1 MKGLI
6 ARYLEKP
13 YLVLSIVLVLAIVGL
28 IGYSKMPL
36 NLYPDTDRPQIMVI
50 TVQPGASA
58 ADVEAK
64 TSRTI
69 EKELSTL
76 GSVVRV
82 SSTSKDEVSVV
93 NVEFDYT
100 TSLNAGATDVANALS
115 KIAGQ
120 LPSDIRP
127 PQVYK
132 ISQASQPTVVLSLS
146 PKDNSLLGLAQIR
159 QLADN
164 EIKEELLRVP
174 NIAQVEVFGGL
185 QSELKIVVNPEALVK
200 YGLTIGDVAAAL
212 NANSV
217 NVPDGLIIKDSQQL
231 LLKTQGEF
239 SQPEEATN
247 IVIARRQTGDIYLRD
262 VASLQFGSAE
272 RQSAYHGNGH
282 PAVGVSILRSVEG
295 HTLDTVRSIEGYLP
309 TLREHYPGI
318 EFQISD
324 TQGTLIRTTIA
335 NMQDAL
341 RDAIILTIL
350 VVFLFLGNMRVTLLA
365 AISIPFTYLL
375 TFAALWMIGYELNM
389 IVLTGVILAV
399 GMLLDD
405 AIVVIENIARHYE
418 ETPERLKQAVI
429 GGTEEVLVAI
439 FSGTYAT
446 VMVLIP
452 IIFIGG
458 YVQKVMAP
466 LALPMCISLVASYIV
481 SVTIIPLAAPI
492 LLRAKLK
499 PNFIERLAIR
509 FDEKVMTAMRQFFV
523 TAAKTALKHKAL
535 FIMLAIIMFIV
546 SVRQMPLVGREV
558 QASMDTGIIKVNF
571 ESDTDMSLVDTEQ
584 VVSQMEAVILKLPG
598 LETISTVVGSESGA
612 VSFGNGKLPQAGNI
626 TIRLVDHFH
635 RQQDIWSIENYLRQ
649 EFASVPGLKYAD
661 VFDYGATPMASIKA
675 SVDVMISGPDRK
687 MLDKIGQEIYDKMY
701 MVGGLTSVSRSWSY
715 DKQEA
720 LFIVNKERC
729 SLYEI
734 SPLAVSRQLAA
745 VIRGNTGST
754 YRIEGEDGIMFRV
767 EYPKDRRDDLTKLA
781 NIYIITPK
789 GAVPLQTLGT
799 LSLQKTPTLITRQG
813 LQNTLDIY
821 GYREKT
827 AITHLDTGVQN
838 VIKDIELPAGYSI
851 SQEGDIKPMTDSF
864 KSLGVALAIGLI
876 LLYFSL
882 VPAFH
887 SFIHPFTIM
896 SAIPF
901 GVIGGIWLLLATG
914 KHSSMSAFVGIILL
928 AGIVVKNSILLIDF
942 ILQAR
947 RRGDPMEK
955 AILDSVHMR
964 TRPIVMTALGTAAGM
979 VPIALQWAVGL
990 ERLSPLAV
998 VTIGGLMVST
1008 FLTLV
1013 YIPMLFTLFEQ
1024 LKAAFKH
1031 GCSFFTKNRTI

>member
-1 MKGLI
+1 MKDFI

-13 YLVLSIVLVLAIVGL
+13 HLVLSVVLLLAMIGL

-36 NLYPDTDRPQIMVI
+36 NLYPDTDRPQIMVM

-58 ADVEAK
+58 EDVEAK
-64 TSRTI
+64 VSRTI
-69 EKELSTL
+69 EKELSSL
-76 GSVVRV
+76 GSVIRV

-93 NVEFDYT
+93 NVEFDYDV
-100 TSLNAGATDVANALS
+100 SLNSGATDVRNALN
-115 KIAGQ
+115 KILGQ
-120 LPSDIRP
+120 LPNDIQS

-132 ISQASQPTVVLSLS
+132 ISQASQPTAILALT
-146 PKDNSLLGLAQIR
+146 PKSESLLGLAQIR

-164 EIKEELLRVP
+164 EIKEKLLCVP
-174 NIAQVEVFGGL
+174 NIAQAEVFGGVK
-185 QSELKIVVNPEALVK
+185 SELKIVVKPEALVR
-200 YGLTIGDVAAAL
+200 YGLNIGEIAAAL
-212 NANSV
+212 GSNNV
-217 NVPDGLIIKDSQQL
+217 NIPNGLIIKDSSQL

-239 SQPEEATN
+239 SQPEDAAN
-247 IVIARRQTGDIYLRD
+247 IIVARRQSGDVYLRD
-262 VASLQFGSAE
+262 VASIQLGVDE
-272 RQSAYHGNGH
+272 RQSAYHGNGQ
-282 PAVGVSILRSVEG
+282 PAVGISILRSVQG
-295 HTLDTVRSIEGYLP
+295 HTLDTVKAIEEYLP
-309 TLREHYPGI
+309 TLQQNYPGI
-318 EFQISD
+318 HFEISD
-324 TQGTLIRTTIA
+324 TQGTLIRTTIT
-335 NMQDAL
+335 NLQDAL

-350 VVFLFLGNMRVTLLA
+350 VVFLFLGNLRVTLLA
-365 AISIPFTYLL
+365 GISIPFTYLI

-418 ETPERLKQAVI
+418 QMPERLQQAVI
-429 GGTEEVLVAI
+429 GGTEEVLIAI

-466 LALPMCISLVASYIV
+466 LALPMCIALIASYIV
-481 SVTIIPLAAPI
+481 SVTIIPLAAPF
-492 LLRAKLK
+492 LLRSKVK

-509 FDEKVMTAMRQFFV
+509 FDEKVVTSMRRFFV
-523 TAAKTALKHKAL
+523 AAVKIALNHKGL
-535 FIMLAIIMFIV
+535 FIILAFLLFIISV
-546 SVRQMPLVGREV
+546 SQMPLVGREV

-571 ESDTDMSLVDTEQ
+571 EADTDMSLAETEQ
-584 VVSQMEAVILKLPG
+584 VVSQMEEKIMKLSG
-598 LETISTVVGSESGA
+598 LESISTVIGSESGA

-626 TIRLVDHFH
+626 TIRLVDRFH
-635 RQQDIWSIENYLRQ
+635 RQQDIWSLENYLRQ
-649 EFASVPGLKYAD
+649 EFSKIPGLKYAD

-687 MLDKIGQEIYDKMY
+687 ILDKIGQKIYEGMY
-701 MVGGLTSVSRSWSY
+701 TVGGLTSISRSWSY

-720 LFIVNKERC
+720 LFIANKERC
-729 SLYEI
+729 SLYDI
-734 SPLAVSRQLAA
+734 SPLAVSKQLAA
-745 VIRGNTGST
+745 VVRGNQSST
-754 YRIEGEDGIMFRV
+754 YRIEGEDGIVFRV
-767 EYPKDRRDDLTKLA
+767 EYPEDRRNDLMKLK

-789 GAVPLQTLGT
+789 GIVPLETLGIV
-799 LSLQKTPTLITRQG
+799 SLQQAPTLMTRQG

-821 GYREKT
+821 GYREKN
-827 AITHLDTGVQN
+827 AITHLDLGIQN
-838 VIKDIELPAGYSI
+838 VLKDIELPAGYSI

-864 KSLGVALAIGLI
+864 KSLAAALGIGLI

-882 VPAFH
+882 IPAFK
-887 SFIHPFTIM
+887 SFVHPLTIM

-901 GVIGGIWLLLATG
+901 GVIGGIWFLLATD

-942 ILQAR
+942 ILQAMR
-947 RRGDPMEK
+947 SGEPMEK
-955 AILDSVHMR
+955 AILDSVKMR

-979 VPIALQWAVGL
+979 LPIALQWAVGL

-998 VTIGGLMVST
+998 VTIGGLVVST

-1013 YIPMLFTLFEQ
+1013 YVPMLFVLVEQ
-1024 LKAAFKH
+1024 LKNFIHSVK
-1031 GCSFFTKNRTI
+1031 KE